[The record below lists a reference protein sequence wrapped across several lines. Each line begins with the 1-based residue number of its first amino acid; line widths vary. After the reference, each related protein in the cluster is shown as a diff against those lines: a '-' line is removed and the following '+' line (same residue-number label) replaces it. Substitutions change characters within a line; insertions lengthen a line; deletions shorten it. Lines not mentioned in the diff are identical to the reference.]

1 MGIKYKFLQINYFLS
16 KGIPQRN
23 QLFHPLSLLT
33 DWYNG
38 TTYNR
43 LFI

>member
-1 MGIKYKFLQINYFLS
+1 MYTPREPANSPIKPIN
-16 KGIPQRN
+16 R
-23 QLFHPLSLLT
+23 LLKT

-43 LFI
+43 LF